1 MEGIHQS
8 HLISNFVY
16 LSYIC
21 VLMIYTPIYG
31 WTSQV
36 LTSGNYSKS
45 FIVLSKEVV
54 IRIHAMVLTHLN
66 RQKLSLVYR
75 TTKKSLNKLFIFSIL
90 RLRSLEIVSIFLI
103 GIINWTLTLW
113 RKTSQIKVACFPGG
127 CSFIV
132 FQYLKKSKT
141 YYRACRG

>member
-66 RQKLSLVYR
+66 RQKLNLVYR

-90 RLRSLEIVSIFLI
+90 RLRSLEIVSIF
-103 GIINWTLTLW
+103 
-113 RKTSQIKVACFPGG
+113 KKVKDLLPSVQRIEA
-127 CSFIV
+127 
-132 FQYLKKSKT
+132 
-141 YYRACRG
+141 R